1 MRWHGSNLTWW
12 APGRG
17 HESGA
22 RQACPDSCAFACLAL
37 KLTMYVLLLTW
48 TQAKRGAGGLI
59 KGGLFILMG
68 SLDPLKL
75 DMKPLAVIVYKK
87 PYVSNMQLW
96 LSNSELGSE
105 LALRSAPPCKC
116 KKRQAGTMKTK
127 STQSQHICPAEPR
140 RAHREQGAQ
149 PGVSLLWFH
158 LHPRSHLHPRRQPG
172 IKTIKVGF
180 RWWER

>member
-1 MRWHGSNLTWW
+1 
-12 APGRG
+12 
-17 HESGA
+17 
-22 RQACPDSCAFACLAL
+22 
-37 KLTMYVLLLTW
+37 MYVLLLTW

-105 LALRSAPPCKC
+105 LALRSAPPCKR

-127 STQSQHICPAEPR
+127 STQSQHIFFVLQS
-140 RAHREQGAQ
+140 QGVHIESKAQ

-158 LHPRSHLHPRRQPG
+158 LHPRSQGFDSRPARDQDDQGG
-172 IKTIKVGF
+172 IPLVGKMKKVQQVQH
-180 RWWER
+180 